1 MTSQHVIK
9 NAIQNRSYS
18 LMTGTLNV
26 QIYNKPG
33 YNFTKWLTQNLNVP
47 TTLKL

>member
-26 QIYNKPG
+26 QIYKNQG
-33 YNFTKWLTQNLNVP
+33 TILLNDLRK
-47 TTLKL
+47 T